1 MNEQERQE
9 RQSTI
14 EEPGAAERGYQ
25 AQPASAPVRE
35 EPGTEERTATTK
47 TAPMGRTT
55 SPEQPTSAEPPT
67 NASSEQRTDARR
79 SEQQSGG
86 SMQDQKWQY
95 FAGQWDMIQA
105 GFVDDPRRTV
115 ERADRLV
122 AEVVQHLEKMFS
134 DERARLESQ
143 WSGGDKIGTEDLRLA
158 MQRYR
163 EFFQTLIGR

>member
-1 MNEQERQE
+1 MNEQESQE

-14 EEPGAAERGYQ
+14 VEPGTAERAYQ

-35 EPGTEERTATTK
+35 EPGIEERAATTK
-47 TAPMGRTT
+47 TAPMGSRT
-55 SPEQPTSAEPPT
+55 SSEQPAT
-67 NASSEQRTDARR
+67 ASSEQATDARQ
-79 SEQQSGG
+79 SEQQAGG

-95 FAGQWDMIQA
+95 FAGHWDVIQA
-105 GFVDDPRRTV
+105 GFVDDPRGTV

-122 AEVVQHLEKMFS
+122 AEVVQYLAKMFS